1 MKGILSICG
10 ALAAGEYL
18 ASFFPSFAALWP
30 VVVFALVLVAL
41 FGYGFAVRFWPL
53 VFFFLL
59 GVGLFLRAS
68 TDDVLLYREQPW
80 LRGRE
85 LRARRSSVATSPVW
99 VRPVRA
105 DLARRMSVG
114 LEDDRAAVDL
124 VRAIVLG
131 ERGRLRSDLKDV
143 FVSSGTLHVFAISGL
158 HVAVVAQVL
167 LYLLALFLVPRRL
180 IGLFSVPLLWS
191 YVILIGCPPSAIRA
205 ALMASVL
212 LLAPVCWRRPN
223 GVRAWALAFLVVHLV
238 SPRMIVNVG
247 NILSFVVML
256 SIVLVGET
264 VRDLAKWKQSLV
276 LTFAAWAVGVP
287 ISAHV
292 FGRVTPGGILANL
305 VLIFAAKMT
314 VVAGAVGI
322 LASTVS
328 TTLAAHVNNLGALFV
343 RLMVGLSTA
352 VSKLPFSNFETG
364 SWTISSCLL
373 WYGVLLI
380 LTFMIVKVRNSR
392 KPF

>member
-30 VVVFALVLVAL
+30 VVAFALVLVAL
-41 FGYGFAVRFWPL
+41 FGYGFAVRIWPL

-85 LRARRSSVATSPVW
+85 LRARRSSVATSPAW

-114 LEDDRAAVDL
+114 LEDDRAAADL

-223 GVRAWALAFLVVHLV
+223 GVQAWALAFLVVHLV